1 MLVEVIACTLADAV
15 VARDAGADRVELCLA
30 IEVGGLTPYLETIAG
45 ISTLAAFP
53 VAVMVRPQPGVFVGL
68 NDSIVKQI
76 KRIVAFGLPNVHI
89 VTGALRD
96 DRTLDLEG
104 LKSFRAACNG
114 VPLVCHRCF
123 DLTPDPFAALEQL
136 IDLGFDRVLTSG
148 QAPTAP
154 EGTEVIAKLV
164 EQANG
169 RIEIIAGSG
178 VRPHNVQELIAL
190 TGVTQVHASCFAD
203 SPPLSG
209 AVNYGPTLAVRAHK
223 VEALKEAAIG
233 SLGFQPG

>member
-30 IEVGGLTPYLETIAG
+30 IEVGGLTPFVETIEQMG
-45 ISTLAAFP
+45 TLAPFS
-53 VAVMVRPQPGVFVGL
+53 VVVMIRPQPGGFVQQSDL
-68 NDSIVKQI
+68 ILKQIDSILALELANI
-76 KRIVAFGLPNVHI
+76 EII
-89 VTGALRD
+89 TGAL
-96 DRTLDLEG
+96 TSSNELDLVG
-104 LKSFRAACNG
+104 MRAIRSHAKG
-114 VPLVCHRCF
+114 VTLACHRCF

-178 VRPHNVQELIAL
+178 VRPHNVREIISQ
-190 TGVTQVHASCFAD
+190 TGVTQVHASCFED
-203 SPPLSG
+203 VVKMRG
-209 AVNYGPTLAVRAHK
+209 AVDFGPTLRVSAEK
-223 VEALKEAAIG
+223 VAALVGDAK
-233 SLGFQPG
+233 S